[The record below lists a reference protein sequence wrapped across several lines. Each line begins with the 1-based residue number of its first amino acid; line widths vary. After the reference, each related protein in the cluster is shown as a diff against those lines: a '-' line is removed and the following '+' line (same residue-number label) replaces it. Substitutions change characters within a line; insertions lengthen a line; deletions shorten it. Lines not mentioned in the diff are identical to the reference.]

1 MSKQCA
7 SHLMMV
13 RPASFQ
19 FNAETAVSNA
29 FQKKPEVL
37 SPAQINRKALEEFD
51 NYVARLRA
59 NQIKVLVIEDTPEPP
74 KPDAIFP
81 NNWISMHRSG
91 LICLYPMC
99 TPNRRRE
106 IRKNILK
113 TLKQYFIVKDIKDI
127 SGYSKDNLFLEG
139 TGSIIFDKI
148 NKVAY
153 ACLSPRTDADLFN
166 VHCHTLGYEPVSFSS
181 YDRNGTLVY
190 HTNVMLTIGDGF
202 AVICLK
208 SIKNLSERKFVK
220 DKLKSTGHEVIDIS
234 FEQMNAFAGNMLQ
247 VENTAGKPFLVLSET
262 AFNSLT
268 HQQISKI
275 EKYTSLLPVAIPTI
289 ETIGGGSARCMIA
302 EIFLNEK

>member
-19 FNAETAVSNA
+19 FNAETALSNA
-29 FQKKPEVL
+29 FQKKL
-37 SPAQINRKALEEFD
+37 DSLTPAQINRKAIEEFD
-51 NYVARLRA
+51 NYVAKLRA
-59 NQIKVLVIEDTPEPP
+59 NQMDVLVIEDTPEPP

-99 TPNRRRE
+99 TPNRRLEMRKD
-106 IRKNILK
+106 ILKILKQNFVVKNI
-113 TLKQYFIVKDIKDI
+113 KDM

-139 TGSIIFDKI
+139 TGSIILDKI

-153 ACLSPRTDADLFN
+153 ACLSPRTDSDLFN
-166 VHCHTLGYEPVSFSS
+166 VHCHSLGYEPVSFSS
-181 YDRNGTLVY
+181 YDSNNTLVY
-190 HTNVMLTIGDGF
+190 HTNVMLTVGDGF

-208 SIKNLSERKFVK
+208 SIKSLTERKYVRE
-220 DKLKSTGHEVIDIS
+220 KLKNTGHELIEIS

-247 VENTAGKPFLVLSET
+247 VENKDGKTFLILSET
-262 AFNSLT
+262 AFHSLNNR
-268 HQQISKI
+268 QISKI
-275 EKYTSLLPVAIPTI
+275 EKYTTILPVSIPTI

-302 EIFLNEK
+302 EIFLSEK

>member
-19 FNAETAVSNA
+19 FNSETAVSNT

-59 NQIKVLVIEDTPEPP
+59 NQIKVLVIEDTPAPP

-220 DKLKSTGHEVIDIS
+220 EKLKNTGHEVIDIS

>member
-19 FNAETAVSNA
+19 FNSETAVSNT

-59 NQIKVLVIEDTPEPP
+59 NQIKVLVIEDTPAPP

-106 IRKNILK
+106 IRKDILK

-220 DKLKSTGHEVIDIS
+220 EKLKNTGHEVIDIS

>member
-19 FNAETAVSNA
+19 FNSETAVSNT

-59 NQIKVLVIEDTPEPP
+59 NQIKVLVIEDTPAPP